1 MQMRRLL
8 RRDKELLGTLNGDA
22 FTEVPAGTPI
32 TAPNNLVAHKLA
44 VSARTVNKRGRSVL
58 VLKLTPAGVE
68 EKAALDSKRMKY
80 AKKSGWLEKNQPVEA
95 E

>member
-22 FTEVPAGTPI
+22 FTEVPTGTPI
-32 TAPNNLVAHKLA
+32 AAPNNLVAHKLA
-44 VSARTVNKRGRSVL
+44 VRARTVDKRGRSVL
-58 VLKLTPAGVE
+58 VLKLTQAGTE
-68 EKAALDSKRMKY
+68 EKAALSEKRTKY
-80 AKKSGWLEKNQPVEA
+80 AKKTGWLERNQPVEA